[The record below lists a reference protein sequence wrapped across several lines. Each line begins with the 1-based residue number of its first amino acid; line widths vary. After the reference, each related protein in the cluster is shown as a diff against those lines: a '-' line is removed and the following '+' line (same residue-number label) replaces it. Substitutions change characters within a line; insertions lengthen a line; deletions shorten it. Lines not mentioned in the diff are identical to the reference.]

1 MLGIIKRDLII
12 LFSNK
17 RERFFLIFY
26 IPFLLFI
33 VESYD
38 SKFMYFVILVAYT
51 YLLSI
56 TPFAYDISGRTRY
69 IMSSLPISRKE
80 VVFYKY
86 LSTFFYFAI
95 TIVYAGIYLWII
107 NALKIKSVDYFNV
120 EMIIKAI
127 PIVMIFTSI
136 VFLAY
141 FRFEPKIAQIVHM
154 VVFITFFIGATN
166 MSVVGEKSFVK
177 YLGFLQG
184 KNIVFLAIGMYIVS
198 LLLSMKLYENRD
210 L

>member
-127 PIVMIFTSI
+127 PIIMIFTSI
-136 VFLAY
+136 VFPAY

-154 VVFITFFIGATN
+154 MVFITFYWN
-166 MSVVGEKSFVK
+166 
-177 YLGFLQG
+177 
-184 KNIVFLAIGMYIVS
+184 KNIL
-198 LLLSMKLYENRD
+198 
-210 L
+210 